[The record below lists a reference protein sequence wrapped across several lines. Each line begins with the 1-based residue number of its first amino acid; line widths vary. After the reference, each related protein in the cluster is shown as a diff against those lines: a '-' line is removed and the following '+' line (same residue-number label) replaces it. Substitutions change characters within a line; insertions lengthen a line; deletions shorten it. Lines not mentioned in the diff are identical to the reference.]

1 MVSLR
6 RTDGDSTISISSSAE
21 TSSRIRSDS
30 FTEPL
35 LPGSKDCSNSIEMRR
50 TGSLSNNLVG
60 DNAHIMASDIIR
72 CTSSSISGKAEIN
85 LKMVFNPTTIAAAY
99 KSSLSIYVFKVV
111 GLIIRIVP
119 PIRKA
124 MIGDNALLRLID
136 NSASL
141 LGEAA
146 IPSIILLLGANL

>member
-21 TSSRIRSDS
+21 TSSRIRSES

-35 LPGSKDCSNSIEMRR
+35 LPCSKDCSNSIEMLR
-50 TGSLSNNLVG
+50 TGSL
-60 DNAHIMASDIIR
+60 
-72 CTSSSISGKAEIN
+72 
-85 LKMVFNPTTIAAAY
+85 
-99 KSSLSIYVFKVV
+99 VV

-141 LGEAA
+141 LGYDH
-146 IPSIILLLGANL
+146 PQLLRL